1 MIEQLEALEAEAL
14 AVIAGAAQFAA
25 LREDELP
32 PQPIASRAGITSKVD
47 GMVRMDLGLQVWSGR
62 EARPISGVPCECCGC
77 AANEH

>member
-1 MIEQLEALEAEAL
+1 MLEVVG
-14 AVIAGAAQFAA
+14 AVEVVAAVVLAA

-77 AANEH
+77 APNEH